1 MSLCREK
8 SSVLDNLRPIH
19 RSHYLWQSI
28 EPFNTTKLNKGKKT
42 TEHTAAIDGEESSP
56 GWGCVTSAPN
66 IIEYFFAK
74 HHLTQCYVPQPVK
87 VLLLSSII
95 ENSRILQESI
105 RNQIEQTFTLILRDT
120 FSRYCLLS
128 FDAWLGLQH

>member
-66 IIEYFFAK
+66 IIVGRSVTRGIFLCKASFN
-74 HHLTQCYVPQPVK
+74 T
-87 VLLLSSII
+87 VLRPS
-95 ENSRILQESI
+95 
-105 RNQIEQTFTLILRDT
+105 TCKGFTSQ
-120 FSRYCLLS
+120 FKN
-128 FDAWLGLQH
+128 